1 MWPSPRVASAS
12 SETRG
17 SDVTFPAVMV
27 STPSEPKR
35 SSPLLVPLFL
45 FIDSD
50 CLNDPL
56 RLRPGQVDRQQPVLQ
71 IRTQHL
77 HPLCQHK
84 GALEVARRNA
94 AMDVLPSL
102 LLLLTAPDHE
112 LVFLNGYIELIA
124 GKSRHRQ
131 RDAQPL
137 GLAVGT
143 VAPLDIVGRV
153 TVGPFHDSIEHTL
166 NFVEAQKERTGE
178 RRNTRHSLQSPLEAT
193 LTFQG
198 PCGTPCREY
207 GHVRPSVQAPMEPL
221 ASRPEG
227 NERICTQR
235 FIGTGSGP
243 AAVFKARSAA
253 VHLR

>member
-35 SSPLLVPLFL
+35 SSPLLVPLFV

-56 RLRPGQVDRQQPVLQ
+56 RLRPGEVDRQQPILQ

-77 HPLCQHK
+77 HPLRKHK

-94 AMDVLPSL
+94 AMDVLPGL
-102 LLLLTAPDHE
+102 VVLLTAPDHE
-112 LVFLNGYIELIA
+112 LVFLNGYIKLIA

-153 TVGPFHDSIEHTL
+153 TVGPFHDPIEHAL
-166 NFVEAQKERTGE
+166 DLVEAQKERTGE

-198 PCGTPCREY
+198 PCGTPCKQY
-207 GHVRPSVQAPMEPL
+207 GHVRPSVQARREPFGQP
-221 ASRPEG
+221 SWG
-227 NERICTQR
+227 KNESTLKR
-235 FIGTGSGP
+235 
-243 AAVFKARSAA
+243 
-253 VHLR
+253 